1 MNPDRNDPVPRGAMP
16 AGDLDALRARL
27 DELARENQE
36 LRALMLRGS
45 SNPPAAESWTNEVD
59 ARVGLS
65 RGELRRRRLRGRVV
79 AALLLGLGIGVGI
92 STVRLISREV
102 FPEPAESGL
111 TFEMTDEYPRGITII
126 RRPLGITGEMTV
138 DTIFGGP
145 PPVAVHGTHPVP
157 APAPV
162 PMPRPVPPGATAA
175 PPTPA
180 PTPVAPR

>member
-102 FPEPAESGL
+102 FPEPEQAPVTYER
-111 TFEMTDEYPRGITII
+111 TDEFPRGITII
-126 RRPLGITGEMTV
+126 RRPLGVGGEMTV

-145 PPVAVHGTHPVP
+145 PPVRVHGSHPVPVP
-157 APAPV
+157 AP
-162 PMPRPVPPGATAA
+162 VPPRATAA
-175 PPTPA
+175 PSAQTIPSPA
-180 PTPVAPR
+180 QGEPR